1 MFHTAERS
9 DKCFNSEIN
18 FLTIFSK
25 FSFGCRLK
33 KIISRYYCPFQMQ
46 GLLRSFTALLVCS
59 TFKSFCGDL
68 RQAKLQNNEG
78 CYGYRY
84 GCLCYSSA
92 PAFVISKSHWLSR
105 CIFYRA
111 FKILGHFKESQLSI
125 FG

>member
-1 MFHTAERS
+1 MFHIG
-9 DKCFNSEIN
+9 DKCFNSEIYC
-18 FLTIFSK
+18 LTIFSK
-25 FSFGCRLK
+25 FSFACRLK

-46 GLLRSFTALLVCS
+46 GLLRNFTALLVCS

-78 CYGYRY
+78 CCDYRY

-92 PAFVISKSHWLSR
+92 PGFVILKSHWLSR
-105 CIFYRA
+105 CICYRA

-125 FG
+125 FV